1 MSWLDNFINSAKDAV
16 TNAVTGV
23 YNTVSN
29 AVQNVA
35 SGYSDWLNGNSSQ
48 QTPTQTA
55 VAPAT
60 TPTDTKSTVQSTV
73 QSTAP
78 TGTAPTTPVEENQ
91 TTPNYATAPESVNTT
106 PTTTTPVT
114 PATGFETYE
123 QYLQN
128 NSQNIQNSYQTTID
142 TIDKQ
147 NKDTLGALDEMLNK
161 GNELVTGQYNE
172 TLDFNQQ
179 SYDSSVAVIKQLY
192 ETGKI
197 NAEEAKRLVLEA
209 ADKARGIT
217 YESAERARQEAETSA
232 DVARQ
237 RAVIDAS
244 SAYEQNKSNYGAK
257 AEALGNMGLAGGGY
271 SDWIDSAAYAQNRAQ
286 TQAANAESERAKRE
300 AKYAEDQTK
309 LDADLKHTE
318 TSTQAELDYLNK
330 MGELDT
336 TYATNMNAAEQTK
349 LNADKEAK
357 DIYEGQLYQNES
369 EHTKGVL
376 EANQAAESARLEA
389 TNKYLNDMMQ
399 NEGALAKHREEV
411 AAGEREA
418 QEKQISYYEALL
430 LGVSN
435 GTYTKD
441 VAANLAKELG
451 FSEDWINNINNA
463 ADAYN
468 TKVNEEKAQ
477 EALELSG
484 KNFSAVMDSIASGVF
499 DGYSAEEIKSIAAE
513 MGITLTDKQ
522 MEHITSAVEKQQTKT
537 EEAKK
542 DVYSDNYL
550 SIKNKITTS
559 TSDKDIQEMVDSGH
573 IGENEADQLKE
584 YRNEL
589 AVDELNSYIK
599 SGDLL
604 GATEMADELYKSGVI
619 DDEQYQRTYYD
630 ATVANCSQIASIDDL
645 EGMENEINKLVE
657 SKKMSSENAE
667 ALIKYIYGNF
677 DTVSKENYTKNLD
690 NTATIKVGN
699 RSLDINFREFYKSS
713 NEVDSTT
720 ASYLDKISEANDDS
734 LAIVI
739 GGKTY
744 VKGYDKN
751 GTHIWFSDNGKYADE
766 VKNLFKYAS
775 KPSAPT
781 FKTDTSSSKPI
792 GGSTSAN
799 AGLNAG
805 GKTYGQFISEKL
817 I

>member
-60 TPTDTKSTVQSTV
+60 TPTDTKSTV

-147 NKDTLGALDEMLNK
+147 NKETLGALDEMLNK

-197 NAEEAKRLVLEA
+197 NAEEAKRLVIDA

-550 SIKNKITTS
+550 SIKNNITTN
-559 TSDKDIQEMVDSGH
+559 TTDKEIKEMVDADY
-573 IGENEADQLKE
+573 IGEDEAGQLKE

-604 GATEMADELYKSGVI
+604 GATERADELHKSGVI

-645 EGMENEINKLVE
+645 EGMESEINKLVE

-667 ALIKYIYGNF
+667 ALKKYMYGNF
-677 DTVSKENYTKNLD
+677 DTVSKENYTFENG
-690 NTATIKVGN
+690 NPTIKLGDKTVTIEWVDLRDN
-699 RSLDINFREFYKSS
+699 R
-713 NEVDSTT
+713 VDDTNT
-720 ASYLDKISEANDDS
+720 EAYLNKISSANND
-734 LAIVI
+734 ANIIVI
-739 GGKTY
+739 EGKMY
-744 VKGYDKN
+744 VRVKTGVNQDIYRWFTDEGKN
-751 GTHIWFSDNGKYADE
+751 ANRLN
-766 VKNLFKYAS
+766 NLFKYAS

-781 FKTDTSSSKPI
+781 FNTDTSSSKPI